1 MSEINLKKII
11 EQYPECVTSGVK
23 LKAILLEAYPE
34 ISKAI
39 VNTLVVMA
47 NLGIAKEIQESTNIT
62 EVDRSRWQEKL
73 EEEGF
78 SNSIIKKSLE
88 LFIPC
93 VHNNTEI
100 NCVDL
105 SDFEIE
111 EDTLIKYS
119 GKSPIVTIP
128 SGIKHIEMWSFHGC
142 NKLEKIIFPNGITDI
157 GAYAFYGCQKLND
170 VIIPNGVTYIGS
182 NAFLDCKSLN
192 NITIPDSVVNIGKNA
207 FDGTAWYSNQP
218 DGVVY
223 SGKVVY
229 MYKGKRQANDSIF
242 LKSGTLG
249 ISYEAFSCCENL
261 KNITIPNSVISIGHF
276 AFSKC
281 ENIESIFIPYGV
293 IRIESYAFS
302 GCTSLKSIS
311 IPESVN
317 SIGESSFFEC
327 DNLQYMEYS
336 NAKYLWNRQSPYFFL
351 ISLKN
356 YDISSCNIHSETRVI
371 CDAAFEE
378 CCELKSISIPMGI
391 INIGNSVF
399 KNCINL
405 SDIFLNENI
414 VSIGDSAFD
423 SCEALI
429 QIKLP
434 RLLEKI
440 GESAFV

>member
-1 MSEINLKKII
+1 M
-11 EQYPECVTSGVK
+11 K
-23 LKAILLEAYPE
+23 L
-34 ISKAI
+34 
-39 VNTLVVMA
+39 
-47 NLGIAKEIQESTNIT
+47 
-62 EVDRSRWQEKL
+62 
-73 EEEGF
+73 
-78 SNSIIKKSLE
+78 
-88 LFIPC
+88 
-93 VHNNTEI
+93 
-100 NCVDL
+100 
-105 SDFEIE
+105 
-111 EDTLIKYS
+111 
-119 GKSPIVTIP
+119 
-128 SGIKHIEMWSFHGC
+128 
-142 NKLEKIIFPNGITDI
+142 
-157 GAYAFYGCQKLND
+157 
-170 VIIPNGVTYIGS
+170 
-182 NAFLDCKSLN
+182 
-192 NITIPDSVVNIGKNA
+192 
-207 FDGTAWYSNQP
+207 
-218 DGVVY
+218 
-223 SGKVVY
+223 
-229 MYKGKRQANDSIF
+229 
-242 LKSGTLG
+242 
-249 ISYEAFSCCENL
+249 
-261 KNITIPNSVISIGHF
+261 
-276 AFSKC
+276 
-281 ENIESIFIPYGV
+281 
-293 IRIESYAFS
+293 
-302 GCTSLKSIS
+302 
-311 IPESVN
+311 PESVN